1 MRRPRAVRRLLAV
14 LFPERCAYCGQ
25 VVRCGEGCCPCCA
38 ESLPRI
44 LPPVCPLCGRGKAS
58 CTCRGHRGPLDGL
71 AAPFTYEGA
80 VRQGILRLKEEGD
93 ATAATTLAAEMADAA
108 RRAWPEAAPELAVPV
123 PVTRRKRTR
132 KGFNQAALLAESL
145 ARELNIPCV
154 KALVKC
160 RETRPQK
167 ELAAWQ
173 RSGNLLGAF
182 DVRPG
187 TPLAGK
193 CVLLVDDV
201 STTGATLEECAK
213 MLKIQGAA
221 QVLGIAAA
229 LTPGKKEAACQKRES
244 DI

>member
-1 MRRPRAVRRLLAV
+1 M
-14 LFPERCAYCGQ
+14 Y
-25 VVRCGEGCCPCCA
+25 
-38 ESLPRI
+38 
-44 LPPVCPLCGRGKAS
+44 K
-58 CTCRGHRGPLDGL
+58 
-71 AAPFTYEGA
+71 
-80 VRQGILRLKEEGD
+80 RQ
-93 ATAATTLAAEMADAA
+93 
-108 RRAWPEAAPELAVPV
+108 
-123 PVTRRKRTR
+123 
-132 KGFNQAALLAESL
+132 
-145 ARELNIPCV
+145 NIPCV

>member
-1 MRRPRAVRRLLAV
+1 MRPPPGRDFNPRA
-14 LFPERCAYCGQ
+14 PCG
-25 VVRCGEGCCPCCA
+25 
-38 ESLPRI
+38 
-44 LPPVCPLCGRGKAS
+44 
-58 CTCRGHRGPLDGL
+58 
-71 AAPFTYEGA
+71 
-80 VRQGILRLKEEGD
+80 
-93 ATAATTLAAEMADAA
+93 A
-108 RRAWPEAAPELAVPV
+108 RRGAGW
-123 PVTRRKRTR
+123 
-132 KGFNQAALLAESL
+132 
-145 ARELNIPCV
+145 
-154 KALVKC
+154 
-160 RETRPQK
+160 ETRPQK

>member
-58 CTCRGHRGPLDGL
+58 CTCRGHRGPL
-71 AAPFTYEGA
+71 
-80 VRQGILRLKEEGD
+80 V
-93 ATAATTLAAEMADAA
+93 

-123 PVTRRKRTR
+123 PVTRRKRAR

-154 KALVKC
+154 KALAKC

>member
-93 ATAATTLAAEMADAA
+93 ATAAATLAAEMADAV

-123 PVTRRKRTR
+123 PVTRRKRAR

-145 ARELNIPCV
+145 ARELNIPC
-154 KALVKC
+154 
-160 RETRPQK
+160 EK

>member
-1 MRRPRAVRRLLAV
+1 MTSPVSPTRKRPIRGESRETAACRPPLLAV

-93 ATAATTLAAEMADAA
+93 ATAAATLAAEMADAV

-123 PVTRRKRTR
+123 PSPGANGR
-132 KGFNQAALLAESL
+132 
-145 ARELNIPCV
+145 V
-154 KALVKC
+154 KAS
-160 RETRPQK
+160 TRPPCWPNPWPGAEYPLCEGPRQMPGNPAP
-167 ELAAWQ
+167 EGAGRLAAQ
-173 RSGNLLGAF
+173 RQSAGRLRRAP
-182 DVRPG
+182 R

-193 CVLLVDDV
+193 CVLLL
-201 STTGATLEECAK
+201 TTSPP
-213 MLKIQGAA
+213 
-221 QVLGIAAA
+221 LG
-229 LTPGKKEAACQKRES
+229 LRWRNVPKC
-244 DI
+244 

>member
-1 MRRPRAVRRLLAV
+1 MRRLSAVRRLLAV

-25 VVRCGEGCCPCCA
+25 VVRCGEGCCPRCA

-93 ATAATTLAAEMADAA
+93 ATAAATLAAEM
-108 RRAWPEAAPELAVPV
+108 AVPV
-123 PVTRRKRTR
+123 PVTRRKRAR
-132 KGFNQAALLAESL
+132 KGFNQAALLAEAL